1 MKFHTAKFRTVKFQS
16 KFYGEIFA
24 LRIIKIAAKAVQNQD
39 KIAVKF
45 YAEQANAKSL
55 NFILKNLCGKI

>member
-1 MKFHTAKFRTVKFQS
+1 VQS
-16 KFYGEIFA
+16 H
-24 LRIIKIAAKAVQNQD
+24 D

-55 NFILKNLCGKI
+55 NFILKNLCGKISPPKARQKSAKKPKKPPQNPRDEISPANFFR